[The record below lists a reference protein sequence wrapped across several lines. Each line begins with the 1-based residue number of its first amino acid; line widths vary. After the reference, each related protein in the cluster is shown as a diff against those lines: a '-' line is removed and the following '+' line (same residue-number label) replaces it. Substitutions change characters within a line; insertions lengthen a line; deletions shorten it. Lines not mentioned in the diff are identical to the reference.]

1 MGLGYPGDRLSI
13 SLQGAEIDAQW
24 HSQGPILRRTRL
36 ILALADSRHRCCTIT
51 AGQDVRTSRSKTPS
65 DQEVA
70 DIAAS
75 FQEAVVDVLIDK
87 TVLASKIYNVRG
99 ITLGGGVAANSRL
112 RQRLQEVSKE
122 IGIPVYCPSPKLC
135 TDNAAMVA
143 GLAYKKYLEGDISLL
158 DVEAIP

>member
-1 MGLGYPGDRLSI
+1 M
-13 SLQGAEIDAQW
+13 
-24 HSQGPILRRTRL
+24 
-36 ILALADSRHRCCTIT
+36 
-51 AGQDVRTSRSKTPS
+51 
-65 DQEVA
+65 
-70 DIAAS
+70 
-75 FQEAVVDVLIDK
+75 
-87 TVLASKIYNVRG
+87 
-99 ITLGGGVAANSRL
+99 GGGVAANSRL